1 MENFPVNPADILVA
15 LVLVVSAILA
25 FSRGAVR
32 EVLGVGAW
40 IGAAIATM
48 FGFAPL
54 KPYTRQLIEMELI
67 ADAVTGLVIFVV
79 ALILLTLVSQF
90 IASRIQRSR
99 LGALDRTLGFLF
111 GLVRGAVLLCL
122 AYMLF
127 VWAVREPDRPPWVDQ
142 AFTMPY
148 IKQGAET
155 IQAMVPDEVEEK
167 GAETVENAAESLQK
181 LREAERSAKEAEEGM
196 RALSEPVP
204 AEPPDEAEPGYEES
218 ERKALDSLTDSVGDR

>member
-1 MENFPVNPADILVA
+1 MADFPVNPVDILVA

-25 FSRGAVR
+25 FSRGVVR
-32 EVLGVGAW
+32 EVLGVGSW
-40 IGAAIATM
+40 IGAAIATI

-79 ALILLTLVSQF
+79 SLILLTLVSQF
-90 IASRIQRSR
+90 IASHIQRSR
-99 LGALDRTLGFLF
+99 LGALDRSLGFLF

-127 VWAVREPDRPPWVDQ
+127 IWAVSEPDRPPWVDQ

-148 IKQGAET
+148 IREGAET
-155 IQAMVPDEVEEK
+155 IQAMVPENVEQK
-167 GAETVENAAESLQK
+167 STETVENAADSLKK
-181 LREAERSAKEAEEGM
+181 LREAERNVRETEEKM
-196 RALSEPVP
+196 KALSEPVP
-204 AEPPDEAEPGYEES
+204 AEQPDKAEQGYDKS